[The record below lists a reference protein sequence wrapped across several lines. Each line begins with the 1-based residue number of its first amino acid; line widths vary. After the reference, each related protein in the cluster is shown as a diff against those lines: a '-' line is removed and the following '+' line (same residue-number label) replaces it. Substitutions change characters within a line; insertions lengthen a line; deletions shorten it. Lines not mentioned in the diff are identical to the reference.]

1 MKGIKKILFGI
12 ALILIA
18 GIFIVSEDSSLGGLG
33 ELILLILGLLQC
45 IQGLRTDD

>member
-1 MKGIKKILFGI
+1 MNGIKRILFGI

-18 GIFIVSEDSSLGGLG
+18 GFFIVSEDSHLGGLG
-33 ELILLILGLLQC
+33 ELLLLLLGLMSC

>member
-1 MKGIKKILFGI
+1 MKGIKRILFGI

-18 GIFIVSEDSSLGGLG
+18 GFFIVSQDSNLGGLG
-33 ELILLILGLLQC
+33 ELILIVLGLMAC